1 MKQTLTFPLW
11 VLALAMAIAPRPRT
25 IGPIWLGRYAAMLE
39 ELYQALPVPRTW
51 FERWAVIRIISWI
64 DQEKAAALKLVQLNA
79 TILTF
84 GG

>member
-1 MKQTLTFPLW
+1 MKQTLTFPIW
-11 VLALAMAIAPRPRT
+11 VLILAMVIAPRPRK
-25 IGPIWLGRYAAMLE
+25 IGPIWLSRYAAMLE

-51 FERWAVIRIISWI
+51 FQRWAVATLIGWI
-64 DQEKAAALKLVQLNA
+64 DKEKEATLLLVQLRA